1 MCSHEVMDILID
13 APSDSLLDLTFTDP
27 RNVMKGPAELTV
39 KTMVNGNIEEVKK
52 INTLKDMNVWNVLR
66 DNKIEIYAGKA
77 KIGRMMIDN

>member
-1 MCSHEVMDILID
+1 
-13 APSDSLLDLTFTDP
+13 
-27 RNVMKGPAELTV
+27 
-39 KTMVNGNIEEVKK
+39 MVNGNIEEVKK